1 MYKEMTKTLQDDI
14 ISALAELDNT
24 SLSSLKNVAK
34 RYGVDISQVLTIHKR
49 NKGRI
54 ISLKNST
61 KVKLPSVTETVSRT
75 GSEYM
80 IIRELPHPEK
90 PSTQTNTEPK
100 FVWTR
105 TKQDQEHMKRLIDDE
120 KLFIADKIEKAAT
133 NIDGTKYITKSELG
147 KLADKY
153 FVSVCSLITYMKEY
167 TSVKMDHSFY
177 ANYVS
182 PRRIPKEIVDQIIDD
197 LKTTTLSQREIAE
210 FANVSTF
217 VVSKLKTNN
226 NIERPKEDEEVKRKN
241 KVRRAKLQN
250 KNKASSTNK
259 NNTTVNKEEAVTVEE
274 KVREPI
280 IKQEKET
287 VTTEEPVTETVVTV
301 DTTIIPGKPE
311 AETVEE
317 SDTRKPGIY
326 TQTILRNN
334 AKNIN
339 KITSPSPVFECVLVT
354 KRHSTPLVKG
364 VFEECLD
371 KVTMFD
377 YDKQLHICEN
387 FLKKYL
393 RFDSEGR
400 ANKSV
405 KMYCTGLQSP
415 LVSFIIACNNLKV
428 NLTFLHY
435 DNDTCNYHEQKYST
449 NNPTYQEAGVGV
461 TAIYRTFG
469 NFIYRY
475 KCSVMKDIEQST
487 NCLYVIVCNE
497 NAHNPAKKTSAA
509 IVCKS
514 VADYKELFMS
524 IVSTMIGMKPAD
536 FSVEVRKF
544 NFDTEG
550 NVIKNSL
557 ESYYEIK

>member
-1 MYKEMTKTLQDDI
+1 MYKEMTKNLQDDI
-14 ISALAELDNT
+14 ISALAEADNN
-24 SLSSLKNVAK
+24 SLSSLKNIAK
-34 RYGVDISQVLTIHKR
+34 KYGVDISQVLTIHKR

-54 ISLKNST
+54 NSLKNAV
-61 KVKLPSVTETVSRT
+61 KVNLPVDTVETVNSM
-75 GSEYM
+75 GSKYM
-80 IIRELPHPEK
+80 IIKELPHVSVEQK
-90 PSTQTNTEPK
+90 TEEPK

-105 TKQDQEHMKRLIDDE
+105 TKQDLENKKRLVDDE
-120 KLFIADKIEKAAT
+120 KLFIADKIEKAA
-133 NIDGTKYITKSELG
+133 IDINGSKYITNSELSE
-147 KLADKY
+147 LADKY
-153 FVSVCSLITYMKEY
+153 FVSVASLITYMRAY
-167 TSVKMDHSFY
+167 TSVKMDHKIY
-177 ANYVS
+177 AHYVT
-182 PRRIPKEIVDQIIDD
+182 PRKLQKEIVDQIIDD
-197 LKTTTLSQREIAE
+197 LKTTTLAQREIAE
-210 FANVSTF
+210 LANVSSF
-217 VVSKLKTNN
+217 VVSKLKTTN
-226 NIERPKEDEEVKRKN
+226 NIERPKEGDEEVKKKT

-250 KNKASSTNK
+250 KNKENKASSTK
-259 NNTTVNKEEAVTVEE
+259 NIVTDVKKEEVQ
-274 KVREPI
+274 EPI
-280 IKQEKET
+280 IEQEKET
-287 VTTEEPVTETVVTV
+287 VTTEEPVTETVVTA
-301 DTTIIPGKPE
+301 DTIIVPGKPE
-311 AETVEE
+311 AVTIEE
-317 SDTRKPGIY
+317 SDTRKPGMY

-377 YDKQLHICEN
+377 YDKQLQICED

-405 KMYCTGLQSP
+405 KLYCTGLQSP

-428 NLTFLHY
+428 NLTCLHY
-435 DNDTCNYHEQKYST
+435 DNDTHDYHEQKYST

-514 VADYKELFMS
+514 IMDYKELFMS

-544 NFDTEG
+544 NFDSEG